1 MKLKEPKY
9 KYTNVMLIDDN
20 ELDNFINEKTLEA
33 YHFAKIIYTNTS
45 AISALEFLSNM
56 IAMGDQHKDAHPE
69 VIFIDINMP
78 GINGFQFLEAI
89 LKMENSNMKKC
100 KLAILTSSVHPSD
113 QEKAKNISK
122 DIKFII
128 KPLTVAILN
137 EM

>member
-1 MKLKEPKY
+1 MTNKTYKY
-9 KYTNVMLIDDN
+9 KHVLLVDDSD
-20 ELDNFINEKTLEA
+20 LDNFINER
-33 YHFAKIIYTNTS
+33 IIGSARFCRNVYVSTS
-45 AISALEFLSNM
+45 SKSALEFLNNIELTGNISTD
-56 IAMGDQHKDAHPE
+56 IYPE

-122 DIKFII
+122 DITFIT
-128 KPLTVAILN
+128 KPLTVDILN